1 MNERRTRLILIRH
14 AEPDATVR
22 GRCYG
27 SLDVA
32 LSGTGRENAN
42 AAAAAL
48 AEVPIT
54 AVYTSP
60 LLRAR
65 ETAAAIARQ
74 HRLPLVTVDDL
85 RELDFGDCEGRSY
98 DEIAETMPELY
109 ARWMSAPTEVVF
121 PRGES
126 FLELRERVAVA
137 AARIRD
143 HDVGGT
149 AVLVTHGG
157 VCRAIA
163 ADVLNLAPALIFR
176 LYIGYAR
183 TVVIDW
189 FGGEPVVRLLN
200 GHVAEVQSLDGPAD
214 DVKA

>member
-1 MNERRTRLILIRH
+1 VTDRPTRLILIRH

-22 GRCYG
+22 GQCYG

-32 LSGTGRENAN
+32 LSDAGRENAN

-48 AEVPIT
+48 AYVPIT
-54 AVYTSP
+54 TVYTSP

-65 ETAAAIARQ
+65 ETATAIARQ
-74 HRLPLVTVDDL
+74 HQLPLVTVDDL

-98 DEIAETMPELY
+98 DEIAETMPDLY

-176 LYIGYAR
+176 LDIGYAR

-214 DVKA
+214 DGKA